1 MRGDNGRRE
10 ITPRVIVCIVL
21 AFLQMPRTLETPEE
35 KRINELAARRM
46 GIPPLWQNSTMAL
59 NIKDKETEALVAELA
74 AMTGE
79 TKTGAVR
86 TAARE
91 RLERLRLQSGRPN
104 PKKDAES
111 FRRWL
116 ETEIWPQIPDDVR
129 GKKISKAEREEI
141 LGYGPDGV

>member
-1 MRGDNGRRE
+1 M
-10 ITPRVIVCIVL
+10 VL
-21 AFLQMPRTLETPEE
+21 AFLQMERTLETPEE
-35 KRINELAARRM
+35 KRFNELAARRM

-91 RLERLRLQSGRPN
+91 RLERLQ
-104 PKKDAES
+104 
-111 FRRWL
+111 RRAARRKRTPEEIQQWL
-116 ETEIWPQIPDDVR
+116 ETEIWSQIPDELLDR
-129 GKKISKAEREEI
+129 PPMTKAEREEI

>member
-1 MRGDNGRRE
+1 
-10 ITPRVIVCIVL
+10 
-21 AFLQMPRTLETPEE
+21 
-35 KRINELAARRM
+35 
-46 GIPPLWQNSTMAL
+46 MAL
-59 NIKDKETEALVAELA
+59 NIKDRETEALVAELA

-86 TAARE
+86 KAARE

-116 ETEIWPQIPDDVR
+116 ETEIWPLIPDELL
-129 GKKISKAEREEI
+129 GKAITKAEREEI
-141 LGYGPDGV
+141 LGYGPEGY

>member
-1 MRGDNGRRE
+1 
-10 ITPRVIVCIVL
+10 
-21 AFLQMPRTLETPEE
+21 
-35 KRINELAARRM
+35 
-46 GIPPLWQNSTMAL
+46 MAL

-91 RLERLRLQSGRPN
+91 RLERLQMRSNRRKRSPEEVQ
-104 PKKDAES
+104 
-111 FRRWL
+111 RWL
-116 ETEIWPQIPDDVR
+116 ETEIWSQVPDELLDR
-129 GKKISKAEREEI
+129 PPMTKAEREEL